1 MPDNAGAA
9 LSKEERAAVKERAR
23 ELKEQTT
30 KAEAAKAVDDA
41 IAALPADDRYIAER
55 LHAMV
60 RKAAPHLDPKTY
72 YGMPAYANA
81 DGKVVCFFQPK
92 SKFKVRYGTFGFET
106 AARLDDGEV
115 WPTAYAVNTLSAA
128 DEAMLAELVKKA
140 AR

>member
-41 IAALPADDRYIAER
+41 IAALPADDRDIAER

-128 DEAMLAELVKKA
+128 DEAMLAELVRKA

>member
-23 ELKEQTT
+23 ELKQQTT

-41 IAALPADDRYIAER
+41 IAALPADDRDIAER

-60 RKAAPHLDPKTY
+60 RRAAPHLDPRTY

-106 AARLDDGEV
+106 AAQLDDGEV
-115 WPTAYAVNTLSAA
+115 WPTAFAVNTLSAA